1 MKDSR
6 SMSDLPGRTAECA
19 VLRDV
24 LDTVRNG
31 ESAVR
36 VLLGEAGIG
45 KTALLDYMRRSAV
58 GFRQLGA
65 VGIESEM
72 ELAFAGLHQVC
83 TPILAFRDQL
93 PRPQRDALEGAFGLS
108 DAAPTPDRFLVGLAV
123 VGLLAAASRE
133 GPVLCIVDDVQW
145 LDSVS
150 AQTLCFVARRL
161 LAEPV
166 GLVLAL
172 RTPIDGIAGL
182 PAVVVGGLTDENA
195 SSLLESALPGR
206 LDAAVRDRI
215 IAEARGNPLALLA
228 IPKGLSAVDLA
239 GGYQRPDKRPVIAEI
254 EEHYQRTLQALPAE
268 SRQFLVLAASE
279 PVGDPTLL
287 VRAMAHLGLAPSVVT
302 PAEEAGLIT
311 IDTRVQFHHP
321 LARSVAYRSGGVE
334 ERRAAHSA
342 LAASTDP
349 DVDPDRRAWHRA
361 LAADTV
367 DEVVADELERSA
379 RRARQRGGTAAAAAF
394 LTRAVELTPDP
405 AVRGARALAAAEA
418 HREVASFDSA
428 RSLLA
433 TARLA
438 PLTELQQANLAQL
451 RTRLAFTS
459 ARASGNAD
467 ALIAAIDD
475 FAVIA
480 GQLETLDRESATE
493 AYLEAMS
500 AAMYVGR
507 AAGTRAAEIA
517 ASARR
522 AFTGVSPVRPLDE
535 VAHALADRL
544 ALGAG
549 PAMPAMQR
557 ALASLKNAGEGSG
570 AQWFWLAFPIV
581 HESLVH
587 EVWDDDGWEVIAR
600 HAHRLATERGALA
613 LLPPALLARA
623 GAHMEKGEFASARTF
638 VAEANDMAIA
648 TGYAPL
654 KYHRLV
660 LSAWCGE
667 EAEATRLITTALKA
681 GSARAEGRIAGLANY
696 GAAIL
701 HNGLGEYRKALEAA
715 RAAFEYED
723 LGFFSELLIELI
735 EAAVRSD
742 DRATA
747 DAALARL
754 EERTLASG
762 THRALGS
769 LARSRALLADTDLA
783 EELYLEAIQHFERT
797 QQAVQLARARLIYG
811 EWLRRNRASA
821 KAREHLRTAHEALTT
836 MGSAAFAERARRE
849 LLAAGA
855 KTRKRAT
862 AVGDDLSPQEHQIA
876 QLAGRG
882 MTNQEIASQL
892 FISAHTVEYHLRK
905 VFAKMDIRSRRE
917 LRKKFGD

>member
-1 MKDSR
+1 MT
-6 SMSDLPGRTAECA
+6 DLPGRSAECR
-19 VLRDV
+19 VLRE
-24 LDTVRNG
+24 LLGTVRSG
-31 ESAVR
+31 HSAVK

-45 KTALLDYMRRSAV
+45 KTALLGYLRESATDCL
-58 GFRQLGA
+58 QLGA
-65 VGIESEM
+65 VGIESDM
-72 ELAFAGLHQVC
+72 ELAYAGLHQVC
-83 TPILAFRDQL
+83 APILPLRDEL
-93 PRPQRDALEGAFGLS
+93 PRPQREALESAFGLG
-108 DAAPTPDRFLVGLAV
+108 DAAPTPDRFLVGLSI
-123 VGLLAAASRE
+123 VGLFAAASRE
-133 GPVLCIVDDVQW
+133 RPVLCVVDDVQW
-145 LDSVS
+145 LDTVS
-150 AQTLCFVARRL
+150 AQTLSFVARRL

-172 RTPIDGIAGL
+172 RTPIDGVAGL
-182 PAVVVGGLTDENA
+182 PALVVGGLTDDHA
-195 SSLLESALPGR
+195 SALLQSAYPGR

-215 IAEARGNPLALLA
+215 VSEARGNPLALLA

-239 GGYQRPDKRPVIAEI
+239 GGYQRPDRRPVVADI
-254 EEHYQRTLQALPAE
+254 EEHYQRTLQALPPE
-268 SRQFLVLAASE
+268 SRRFLVLAASE

-287 VRAMAHLGLAPSVVT
+287 YRAMDRLGLTPTAVT

-334 ERRAAHSA
+334 ERRAAHAA

-361 LAADTV
+361 LAAETV
-367 DEVVADELERSA
+367 DEVVADELESSA

-405 AVRGARALAAAEA
+405 ARRAARALDAAEA

-433 TARLA
+433 TAELA
-438 PLTELQQANLAQL
+438 PLTEVQRTRLHQL
-451 RTRLAFTS
+451 RTRLAFVS
-459 ARASGNAD
+459 ARVSGDAD
-467 ALIAAIDD
+467 ALVAAIDD
-475 FAVIA
+475 FASTA
-480 GQLETLDRESATE
+480 WRLETLDSASATE
-493 AYLEAMS
+493 AYLEAMA

-507 AAGTRAAEIA
+507 SAGSRATEIA
-517 ASARR
+517 VAARR
-522 AFTGVSPVRPLDE
+522 AFSVAPPVRPLDE

-544 ALGAG
+544 ALGAA

-557 ALASLKNAGEGSG
+557 ALASLKTAGEGAA

-587 EVWDDDGWEVIAR
+587 EVWDDDGWEVVSA
-600 HAHRLATERGALA
+600 HAHRLAAERGALA
-613 LLPPALLARA
+613 LLPSALLSKA
-623 GAHMEKGEFASARTF
+623 GAHMEKGEFDSARTF
-638 VAEANDMAIA
+638 VAEANDMAVA

-667 EAEATRLITTALKA
+667 EAEATRLIAAALKA
-681 GSARAEGRIAGLANY
+681 GAARAEGRIAGLANY

-701 HNGLGEYRKALEAA
+701 HNGLGEYRTALDAA
-715 RAAFEYED
+715 RTAFQYED

-735 EAAVRSD
+735 EAAARCD
-742 DRATA
+742 DHETA

-754 EERTLASG
+754 AERTLASG

-769 LARSRALLADTDLA
+769 LARSRALRA
-783 EELYLEAIQHFERT
+783 EGEQAETLYLEAIDHFRRT
-797 QQAVQLARARLIYG
+797 QQATHLARAQLIYG
-811 EWLRRNRASA
+811 EWLRRQRATTR
-821 KAREHLRTAHEALTT
+821 AREHLRAAHDALAG

-862 AVGDDLSPQEHQIA
+862 AAGDALSPQEHQIA
-876 QLAGRG
+876 QLAGSG
-882 MTNQEIASQL
+882 MTNQEIAGQL

-905 VFAKMDIRSRRE
+905 VFAKKGIRSRRE
-917 LRKKFGD
+917 LRKMFAQ